1 MAGLN
6 PCQDFYPW
14 GYNNPLEPPAQKIS
28 AAPLAPN
35 EYNRNA
41 IRGPS
46 RARRIVPVPVAGP
59 MHPPLRGQD
68 FYGDKNA
75 AGLLPWPQNPK
86 SFNVNAI
93 GTNYKTT
100 YPILT
105 PWSRE
110 AAKSQVVDSMNG
122 GSIEPPKDLRTV
134 AETFAKTSSDEK
146 EREWWERRVN
156 ALSQLEAITIT
167 RGLNPQE
174 QQLKNEIFKEIS
186 DRSANTS
193 TITASLAAVHIP
205 KSAPATSAE
214 ISALLAAMIPAAPI
228 PAAATPG
235 SVAPATT
242 SSSTTSTTSTASA
255 STTSTASTLA
265 PLTIHTSS
273 SPLIKATPIGGIPPI
288 PSPIPTKM
296 LHMWLAGP
304 VSDPTTPT
312 RYRSH
317 TGVGIS
323 ILLPSGS
330 PVKIPNSGDPP
341 IIREDIGP
349 SSISTP
355 APYMKV
361 FVIVNFNAEHKEFE
375 SKLSARYPT
384 NRYFTTDV
392 KEIFNEIFVIINKG
406 KLKSMTKKEQ
416 NKFVNNYKEWLLS
429 MFSTFRHDSAI
440 LQKYLSEGNN
450 LNELMKSP
458 YEELLKCARSGVDGQ
473 FFRNPGYY
481 PEFDRD
487 LLLKSRGP

>member
-1 MAGLN
+1 MTGLN

-110 AAKSQVVDSMNG
+110 AAKSQVVDSMNV

-228 PAAATPG
+228 PAAAIST
-235 SVAPATT
+235 APA
-242 SSSTTSTTSTASA
+242 STTSTATISITSTAPA
-255 STTSTASTLA
+255 STTSTASTSSA
-265 PLTIHTSS
+265 VPGAAHPSGGEIHIRNPPDYGPPQGPDIIDYTGVPRLEWKSPAVQGFAHYIS
-273 SPLIKATPIGGIPPI
+273 SPNHDRQYAIKYLRAHYKDTPN
-288 PSPIPTKM
+288 SP
-296 LHMWLAGP
+296 A
-304 VSDPTTPT
+304 
-312 RYRSH
+312 
-317 TGVGIS
+317 
-323 ILLPSGS
+323 
-330 PVKIPNSGDPP
+330 KIPND
-341 IIREDIGP
+341 EWDIWKIALDVGLPGGKRRKNESDIDFLARMDKDSLYVFWAYLSRKEWFDIYMSNMKLNIPDLILNSAQLKFPKHPGMLLSTLDLALEEKVPSEIAKSTFSILSEPTESPLSRP
-349 SSISTP
+349 SSPPGFATRIKIALTPQKSSTRR
-355 APYMKV
+355 A
-361 FVIVNFNAEHKEFE
+361 
-375 SKLSARYPT
+375 
-384 NRYFTTDV
+384 
-392 KEIFNEIFVIINKG
+392 
-406 KLKSMTKKEQ
+406 KSQ
-416 NKFVNNYKEWLLS
+416 
-429 MFSTFRHDSAI
+429 
-440 LQKYLSEGNN
+440 
-450 LNELMKSP
+450 
-458 YEELLKCARSGVDGQ
+458 
-473 FFRNPGYY
+473 
-481 PEFDRD
+481 
-487 LLLKSRGP
+487 GP